1 VKNLAI
7 EIAAEGLD
15 FPTSLAFD
23 AEGTPWIAE
32 SGLPFAGAAPG
43 GRIRRVDRDGRTEPL
58 LGDLRSP
65 VNGLCFHDGAFVI
78 AEGGHPGRISRWAPG
93 KSLETIL
100 DGLPGLGNYHT
111 NMAVVGPDGW
121 LYFSQGALTN
131 SGVIGLDAYDLGW
144 LQRLPHNHDV
154 PGFDV
159 VLAGMN
165 LETDNPLGNNGS
177 NNGHRRVRTGA
188 FSPFGVET
196 QPGQRITAR
205 VPCTA
210 SVMRCRPDGSNLD
223 LVAWGLRNA
232 YGLLFLPDGRLV
244 ATDQGA
250 DDRGSRPIGNA
261 PDVLVEVRAGAW
273 YGWPDFVGGVPVTDP
288 RFRPTRGP
296 APEPLLANPG
306 ELPPP
311 ERPLLEFAV
320 NAAAVKMDVLP
331 AGASRWPGQILVAL
345 FGDERP
351 MTGPAGPRIGRSL
364 ARIDPSD
371 WSLRPMGGLPVRRP
385 IDVRV
390 HPFEDAV
397 YVLDFGEFEMGPG
410 GVEARAGTGALW
422 KIPLDAL

>member
-1 VKNLAI
+1 MSRAPQLV
-7 EIAAEGLD
+7 AEGLD

-23 AEGTPWIAE
+23 AEGTPWVAE

-43 GRIRRVDRDGRTEPL
+43 GRIRQAGQSGIA
-58 LGDLRSP
+58 LGDLRFP
-65 VNGLCFHDGAFVI
+65 VNGLCFHDGQFLI
-78 AEGGHPGRISRWAPG
+78 AEGGYPGRISRWAPEG
-93 KSLETIL
+93 ARETVR

-131 SGVIGLDAYDLGW
+131 SGVIGLDAYELGW
-144 LQRLPHNHDV
+144 LKRLPHNHDV
-154 PGFDV
+154 PGYDV
-159 VLAGMN
+159 VLAGCN
-165 LETDNPLGNNGS
+165 LETEDPLS
-177 NNGHRRVRTGA
+177 TNGHRRARTGA
-188 FSPFGVET
+188 FSPFGTET
-196 QPGQRITAR
+196 QPGQRIEAR

-210 SVMRCRPDGSNLD
+210 SVMRCRLDGSD
-223 LVAWGLRNA
+223 LELIAWGLRNA
-232 YGLLFLPDGRLV
+232 YGLLFLPDGRLL
-244 ATDQGA
+244 ASDQGA

-261 PDVLVEVRAGAW
+261 PDLLFEVKPGAW

-296 APEPLLANPG
+296 APEPLLANHG

-331 AGASRWPGQILVAL
+331 AGASRWPGQLLVAL

-364 ARIDPSD
+364 ARID
-371 WSLRPMGGLPVRRP
+371 LATGAVHPVAPGPWRRP
-385 IDVRV
+385 IDVRM
-390 HPFEDAV
+390 HPFEETV
-397 YVLDFGEFEMGPG
+397 YVLDFGEFEMGPD
-410 GVEARAGTGALW
+410 GVEARAGSGALW
-422 KIPLDAL
+422 QIPLDAL

>member
-1 VKNLAI
+1 MKNLSIAI
-7 EIAAEGLD
+7 VAEGLD

-23 AEGTPWIAE
+23 EEGTPWIAE

-43 GRIRRVDRDGRTEPL
+43 GRIRRVGRNGRTEPL

-65 VNGLCFHDGAFVI
+65 VNGLCFSDGAFII

-93 KSLETIL
+93 KPLETVL

-111 NMAVVGPDGW
+111 NMTALSPDGW

-131 SGVIGLDAYDLGW
+131 SGVIGLDAYELGW
-144 LQRLPHNHDV
+144 LRRLPHNHDI

-159 VLAGMN
+159 ELAGLN
-165 LETDNPLGNNGS
+165 LETDNPFNH
-177 NNGHRRVRTGA
+177 NGHKWVKTGA

-196 QPGQRITAR
+196 QPGQRIGAR

-210 SVMRCRPDGSNLD
+210 SVMRCRPDGSNLE

-232 YGLLFLPDGRLV
+232 YGLLFLPDGRLI

-261 PDVLVEVRAGAW
+261 PDVLFEVRAGGW

-320 NAAAVKMDVLP
+320 NAAAVKMAVLP
-331 AGASRWPGQILVAL
+331 SKASRWPGQILVAL

-371 WSLRPMGGLPVRRP
+371 WSLHPVERGPWQRP
-385 IDVRV
+385 IDVQV
-390 HPFEDAV
+390 HPFEEAV
-397 YVLDFGEFEMGPG
+397 YVLDFGEFEMGPN

-422 KIPLDAL
+422 KIPLGAL

>member
-1 VKNLAI
+1 MNPTI
-7 EIAAEGLD
+7 IAEGLD

-32 SGLPFAGAAPG
+32 SGLPFAGAKPG
-43 GRIRRVDRDGRTEPL
+43 GRIERVGADGNTEL
-58 LGDLRSP
+58 FLGDLRSP
-65 VNGLCFHDGAFVI
+65 VNGLCFHDGAFFI

-93 KSLETIL
+93 GALETVL

-111 NMAVVGPDGW
+111 NMTVVGPDGW

-154 PGFDV
+154 PGLDI
-159 VLAGMN
+159 VLAGLN
-165 LETDNPLGNNGS
+165 LETDNPLS
-177 NNGHRRVRTGA
+177 TNGHRRVKTGA

-196 QPGQRITAR
+196 RPGQRIAAG

-210 SVMRCRPDGSNLD
+210 SVMRCRPDGSGLE

-232 YGLLFLPDGRLV
+232 YGLLFLPDGRLI

-261 PDVLVEVRAGAW
+261 PDVLFDVKKGAW
-273 YGWPDFVGGVPVTDP
+273 YGWPDFVAGVPVTDP
-288 RFRPTRGP
+288 RFLPTRGP
-296 APEPLLANPG
+296 APEPLLAHHDQ
-306 ELPPP
+306 LPPP
-311 ERPLLEFAV
+311 ERPVLEFAV

-331 AGASRWPGQILVAL
+331 AGASRWPGQVLVAL

-351 MTGPAGPRIGRSL
+351 MTGPPGPKVGRSI
-364 ARIDPSD
+364 ARIDLSD
-371 WSLRPMGGLPVRRP
+371 GSLHPVEIDRPWRRP

-390 HPFEDAV
+390 HPFEESV
-397 YVLDFGEFEMGPG
+397 YVLDFGEFEMGFG
-410 GVEARAGTGALW
+410 GVAARAGSGALW
-422 KIPLDAL
+422 KVPLNAL